1 MSRYRFHLVVFL
13 VGLAAV
19 CWIGAGYAGSN
30 PLALTATAVVGACY
44 LAGAFE
50 LKRYAQATAALEH
63 AVAGLAEP
71 PPALDAWLGQ
81 VPPGLRG
88 AVRLRIE
95 GERVALPGPALT
107 PYLVGMLVL
116 LGMLGTLLGMVA
128 TLKGTGAALDGA
140 ADLQAI
146 RTSLDAPLKGLAFAF
161 GTSIAGVSTSAMLG
175 LLSALCRRE
184 RLHAAQALDARIAT
198 TLRGYSHAHQR
209 EEAFKLLQRQTE
221 TMPALVDRLEA
232 VMTALTQHSRTASEQ
247 QLATQQAFLDKT
259 QAAYARLAD
268 SVGQSLRQSAAEGAQ
283 AAGAALQ
290 PVMAA
295 TMAELTREAATQRE
309 TVTQAVQQQLD
320 ALASG
325 LAATN
330 TSIAETWSRALAE
343 QRQAG
348 ERAARDLSASFDRV
362 VETFEQRSTSLVEGV
377 SARLEH
383 ATASASQTW
392 AQTLAQHAEANERLA
407 GRHQQSLAAA
417 AAAVEQHAASLL
429 RSVSESHTR
438 WQEDWQSASA
448 RREEQRLA
456 AWHESLGEMAA
467 GLTEQ
472 LAQAATRGEQQQHAI
487 CETLAR
493 TASEISAQA
502 QTQASQTIAEI
513 SRLVQAASAAPKA
526 AADMV
531 AQLREQLSESLA
543 RDTATLEE
551 RSRLLATVETLLVA
565 VNHASNEQ
573 RAAIDALV
581 ATSADLLQRVGG
593 QFAARVETE
602 TGKLADVAAQVTG
615 GAVEVAS
622 LGEAFGAAVQLF
634 GQANEKLTAHL
645 QRIEAALEKSLARS
659 DEQLAY
665 YVAQAREVIDLSMMS
680 HRQIIDDLQRLSG
693 PLANEAEAA

>member
-259 QAAYARLAD
+259 EAAYARLAD

-295 TMAELTREAATQRE
+295 TMAELTR
-309 TVTQAVQQQLD
+309 
-320 ALASG
+320 
-325 LAATN
+325 
-330 TSIAETWSRALAE
+330 
-343 QRQAG
+343 
-348 ERAARDLSASFDRV
+348 
-362 VETFEQRSTSLVEGV
+362 
-377 SARLEH
+377 
-383 ATASASQTW
+383 
-392 AQTLAQHAEANERLA
+392 
-407 GRHQQSLAAA
+407 
-417 AAAVEQHAASLL
+417 
-429 RSVSESHTR
+429 
-438 WQEDWQSASA
+438 
-448 RREEQRLA
+448 
-456 AWHESLGEMAA
+456 
-467 GLTEQ
+467 
-472 LAQAATRGEQQQHAI
+472 
-487 CETLAR
+487 
-493 TASEISAQA
+493 
-502 QTQASQTIAEI
+502 
-513 SRLVQAASAAPKA
+513 
-526 AADMV
+526 
-531 AQLREQLSESLA
+531 
-543 RDTATLEE
+543 
-551 RSRLLATVETLLVA
+551 
-565 VNHASNEQ
+565 
-573 RAAIDALV
+573 
-581 ATSADLLQRVGG
+581 
-593 QFAARVETE
+593 
-602 TGKLADVAAQVTG
+602 
-615 GAVEVAS
+615 
-622 LGEAFGAAVQLF
+622 
-634 GQANEKLTAHL
+634 
-645 QRIEAALEKSLARS
+645 
-659 DEQLAY
+659 
-665 YVAQAREVIDLSMMS
+665 
-680 HRQIIDDLQRLSG
+680 
-693 PLANEAEAA
+693 